1 MASRIEACREKLMGS
16 ALVEMSNLNF
26 SSFNSVLLSSRAL
39 YQHLEAFSSSWQY
52 LIHTGV
58 VNISNSPPQIPGK
71 DFLGVGVG
79 VVKPESLA

>member
-1 MASRIEACREKLMGS
+1 MPFTNTWRPLAPGETDS
-16 ALVEMSNLNF
+16 
-26 SSFNSVLLSSRAL
+26 
-39 YQHLEAFSSSWQY
+39 SSSWQY